1 MNNATYPVSACH
13 EIHARQPP
21 HRVFSAAIRPI
32 PFRVSHV
39 RLPDEKKKKEKR
51 KTKDFNSAVYDVSWR
66 SKSMIKLDRSIS
78 LSRNPSCFLAKVAR
92 SFLGTFT
99 NRTNHRAKLLSFLW
113 KNRCGFRS
121 TRVREINERRS
132 AMMPPL
138 A

>member
-1 MNNATYPVSACH
+1 MQRIPYLRVMKYTRGSHPTASFRRLFALFPFASRAFVYPMK
-13 EIHARQPP
+13 
-21 HRVFSAAIRPI
+21 
-32 PFRVSHV
+32 
-39 RLPDEKKKKEKR
+39 KKKKEKR
-51 KTKDFNSAVYDVSWR
+51 KTKDFDSVVYDVSWR
-66 SKSMIKLDRSIS
+66 SKSIKLDRSIS
-78 LSRNPSCFLAKVAR
+78 LSRNPPCFLAKAAR

-121 TRVREINERRS
+121 TRVREINERRN